1 PLRCARSEPGMPTP
15 DPGAAP
21 RVTRKKAAMGG
32 VWVAAEF
39 GSNQGLRLVR
49 NVFLTHMIT
58 QQMYGLLGL
67 AGIVV
72 DFVNNISDVGI
83 NMSIIRQRRD
93 DEQRFLDSA
102 WTLSVIRGLLVWL
115 IACAMA
121 FPAALFYDE
130 PALALA
136 VPLLGLSAVMLGA
149 CSTKFS
155 TYNRDLE
162 FARVTLIKIVGK
174 VIGFGATIAWA
185 LIAPDNLGVI
195 LVGPLLAGLLTLI
208 ASHMLL
214 AGTNNRFAWDRDA
227 IRELIS
233 FGKWVFLATLLTFL
247 IRKGDLLIIGK
258 LEGTE
263 AFAVYAVAYS
273 MANMLPKMCQAISS
287 KVLFPIYSN
296 IQNDEPAELRRKIFK
311 ARFWLLRLF
320 LPALWLLIAFGGFVV
335 DLLYPDS
342 YTEAGWMLELLAC
355 GACGQIVSM
364 SIGGIVLAKGDGFRY
379 MALRFGTGVTV
390 LSGMVLGLV
399 YGPGFWP
406 EGGQVGG
413 LVIGMGIGYWLNYP
427 VMLWAIRG
435 YGVWLPRLDLICFAA
450 SAVVIAVRFGVF

>member
-1 PLRCARSEPGMPTP
+1 MSSQEPEAP
-15 DPGAAP
+15 P
-21 RVTRKKAAMGG
+21 RVTKKKAALGG

-49 NVFLTHMIT
+49 NIFLTHMIT

-67 AGIVV
+67 AGIVI

-83 NMSIIRQRRD
+83 NLSIIRQRRA

-121 FPAALFYDE
+121 FPAAWFYSE
-130 PALALA
+130 PSLALA
-136 VPLLGLSAVMLGA
+136 VPLLGLSAIMLGA

-155 TYNRDLE
+155 TYNRDLD
-162 FARVTLIKIVGK
+162 FARVTIIKIVGK
-174 VIGFGATIAWA
+174 LIGFGATIAWA
-185 LIAPDNLGVI
+185 LIAPDHLGVI
-195 LVGPLLAGLLTLI
+195 LVGPLLAGLLTML
-208 ASHMLL
+208 ASHLLL
-214 AGTNNRFAWDRDA
+214 AGTNNWFAWDRDS

-263 AFAVYAVAYS
+263 GFAVYAVAYS
-273 MANMLPKMCQAISS
+273 MANMLPKMCQAICS
-287 KVLFPIYSN
+287 KILFPIYSN
-296 IQNDEPAELRRKIFK
+296 IQNEKPHAVRRKILK
-311 ARFWLLRLF
+311 SRFWLLRMF
-320 LPALWLLIAFGGFVV
+320 LPAIWLVIAFGGYAVQ
-335 DLLYPDS
+335 LLYPANYQD
-342 YTEAGWMLELLAC
+342 AGWMLELLAC
-355 GACGQIVSM
+355 GACGQVVSM

-379 MALRFGTGVTV
+379 MVLRFGTGITV
-390 LSGMVLGLV
+390 LSGMVLGLIFF
-399 YGPGFWP
+399 PTLWP
-406 EGGQVGG
+406 DGGQVGG
-413 LVIGMGIGYWLNYP
+413 LIIGMSIGYWLNYP

-435 YGVWLPRLDLICFAA
+435 YGVWLPKLDMACFAA
-450 SAVVIAVRFGVF
+450 SALVIAVRYGIF